1 MGVFRVRMFA
11 GPNGS
16 GKSELINRLK
26 DSDLPLGP
34 VVNADVIFKRLKSSG
49 FIDFKDFSLS
59 GIKQES
65 WDLIIKERE
74 ELSSR
79 IKKVG
84 KLPEI
89 QIRENMLICDEGKL
103 NAYLAALVADFMRYL
118 MVEQKQ
124 SFSFETVMSH
134 PSKISFLKFAKDKGY
149 KTYLYFIATDDPE
162 ININRVKNRVQKGG
176 HDVSENKVRSRYH
189 RSIDLVYEALRASD
203 RAYILDSSKRR
214 SSVLF
219 EKKNDGKGYLKVKNY
234 PRWFEKSVIE
244 KLN

>member
-1 MGVFRVRMFA
+1 MGISRVRMFA

-16 GKSELINRLK
+16 GKSELISRLQ

-34 VVNADVIFKRLKSSG
+34 VVNADEIFKRLNISG
-49 FIDFKDFSLS
+49 FIDFKDYSLS
-59 GIKQES
+59 GVKQEN

-84 KLPEI
+84 KLPGLRI
-89 QIRENMLICDEGKL
+89 KENMLICDEGNL
-103 NAYLAALVADFMRYL
+103 NAYLAALIADFIRYL
-118 MVEQKQ
+118 MVDQKQ

-134 PSKISFLKFAKDKGY
+134 PSKINFLKFAREKGY